1 MMILPNISID
11 ISTDHFTFDILK
23 IYHIICGI
31 SITKVGFKG
40 VHIALF
46 MARYQHISEKTLSE
60 FMFVKKYKKC
70 CIQGVEFGIL

>member
-1 MMILPNISID
+1 MLILTD

-23 IYHIICGI
+23 IYHIICGF
-31 SITKVGFKG
+31 SITKAGFPWM
-40 VHIALF
+40 HIALF

-70 CIQGVEFGIL
+70 CIQGVEFGVL